1 MEKTCYIIGAGAI
14 TSLPIPKDAFVIC
27 ADGGLAAAARFG
39 VTPDLIVGDFDSL
52 GLVPK
57 GENVIVHPVEKDETD
72 SFLALRLGLER
83 GYRRF
88 LFYGCLGGRLD
99 LTLANIQHLQYLAEH
114 DAQGVLIGEKE
125 TLTVIKN
132 AALRFRADRKGDI
145 SVFSLSDK
153 SEGVCIRGLHY
164 EAENITLTNSFPL
177 GVSNSFVGKEAS
189 VSVENGVLLVVTRT

>member
-1 MEKTCYIIGAGAI
+1 MEKTCYVIGAGAI
-14 TSLPIPKDAFVIC
+14 TSLPVEKDAFVLC
-27 ADGGLAAAARFG
+27 ADGGLAAAARSA

-99 LTLANIQHLQYLAEH
+99 LTLANIQQLQYLAEH
-114 DAQGVLIGEKE
+114 DAQGILIGEKE

-132 AALRFRADRKGDI
+132 AALRFHADRKGDI

-153 SEGVCIRGLHY
+153 SEGVTIKGLHY
-164 EAENITLTNSFPL
+164 EAENVTLTNSFPL